1 MREKTKILWRDYL
14 IKSKLMNVFK
24 IMENFEMTKLR
35 NLVSAY
41 FLTSRT
47 SHWLTISLPLVRSVY
62 IINALV

>member
-1 MREKTKILWRDYL
+1 MREKTQILWRDYL

-41 FLTSRT
+41 ILTSRT